1 MKRHASSYL
10 PAYNDEMVNI
20 FCEGSGLDVEY
31 GRKFFDGDV
40 KLTTNKIIGPCG
52 AQYMQIGKEE
62 IEQYFNGEKN
72 LEETLDNI
80 ERRVNEELAKQ

>member
-1 MKRHASSYL
+1 
-10 PAYNDEMVNI
+10 MVNI

-31 GRKFFDGDV
+31 GKKFFDGDV

-62 IEQYFNGEKN
+62 IEQYFNGEKDIGGDSGQYR
-72 LEETLDNI
+72 ETCK
-80 ERRVNEELAKQ
+80 RRAGETVSGL